1 MVTANTFD
9 FNLDNPTRPQTS
21 ESRQHFA
28 APSYSSM
35 DSKKD
40 GVHVH
45 EIPLKDIP
53 SSPPL
58 PEKPLAKAATV
69 RRSQEL
75 ARPRRKQKPKPFDR
89 FARALFEQSI
99 VVKGVAIAVLTSI
112 PFIIF
117 LLISLLAF
125 PPGHYVGDSKYGVT
139 LTRLAKWL
147 LISWGSFVGLLYA
160 GRIFAAAAAYLCTM
174 SSASYRYRG
183 LAREMC
189 VRVTLLIWAGVGYAI
204 MPAVFNHA
212 QLSAGTVTA
221 KDNNWPQNMRR
232 AFMFLIIAF
241 AIIFVQGVLLELIK
255 IQYIEG
261 FIGPRAEKASNELE
275 VIKELNSL
283 VKRHVDTDDI
293 SILSKIFN
301 KLFLPINSND
311 LYYLISRGEG
321 DEEKW
326 NEYADSIWSQISG
339 ARAYLTVY
347 DVSQQLIAMNRDPE
361 AGRDLFHQLDESCDG
376 QITEDEVHKLVARIG
391 LMLNRRTQAMSG
403 IRRLMSKLE
412 LVLTIV
418 MLGLILFIYVQF
430 FEEKYAKNIGTLW
443 TGIVALSF
451 AFSGAVSEFINSS
464 VFCFGKVRLICT
476 LNML

>member
-1 MVTANTFD
+1 MVASNTFD
-9 FNLDNPTRPQTS
+9 FYSNNSTRPLTS

-40 GVHVH
+40 GTQVQ
-45 EIPLKDIP
+45 EIALHDIP

-58 PEKPLAKAATV
+58 PEKPLVKAATV

-89 FARALFEQSI
+89 FTQNLVDQSI
-99 VVKGVAIAVLTSI
+99 VVKGLAIAALTSI

-117 LLISLLAF
+117 LLISLFAF
-125 PPGHYVGDSKYGVT
+125 APKHYVGDSKYGVT

-147 LISWGSFVGLLYA
+147 LVSWGSFIGLLYL
-160 GRIFAAAAAYLCTM
+160 GRIFAMIVSYMCTL
-174 SSASYRYRG
+174 SSASYRFRG

-212 QLSAGTVTA
+212 KLKAGTEKAV
-221 KDNNWPQNMRR
+221 DNNWPQNMRR

-241 AIIFVQGVLLELIK
+241 AIIFLQGVLLELIK

-275 VIKELNSL
+275 VIKDLNNL

-293 SILSKIFN
+293 SFVGKIFN
-301 KLFLPINSND
+301 KLFMPINSSD
-311 LYYLISRGEG
+311 LYYIISRGEG
-321 DEEKW
+321 DEDKW
-326 NEYADSIWSQISG
+326 TEYADQLWSQIAGS
-339 ARAYLTVY
+339 RPYLTIY
-347 DVSQQLIAMNRDPE
+347 DVSQQLISMNRDPE
-361 AGRDLFHQLDESCDG
+361 HGRDLFVQLDDSCDG
-376 QITEDEVHKLVARIG
+376 QITADEVSKLVSRVG
-391 LMLNRRTQAMSG
+391 LQLNRRTQAMAG
-403 IRRLMSKLE
+403 IRRLMQKLE
-412 LVLTIV
+412 IVLTIV
-418 MLGLILFIYVQF
+418 VLGLILFIYVQF
-430 FEEKYAKNIGTLW
+430 FEQEYAKNIGTLW

-464 VFCFGKVRLICT
+464 VFCFGKVSVI
-476 LNML
+476 